1 MEKEQDKEI
10 SSEELSEIEKKD
22 YDFLNAF
29 HKIINEQYE
38 ILGGIYEDI

>member
-29 HKIINEQYE
+29 REIVSEQYE